1 MVTMF
6 KDVISP
12 TGAISKFFYSI
23 GWGEIPPL
31 TQNAATA
38 TPTIL
43 FYTLWSGFG
52 IQFLIFIGTM
62 NRIPQSLFDVG
73 KLDGLPWQRELVQVI
88 LPLTWET
95 FLIYLLQ
102 SFTTIFT
109 ATGPIL
115 YFTGVGNYFLNT
127 YTISFYIF
135 DQTSTGILN
144 YPSAIGLFFSV
155 CTVPIVILVRLLLRK
170 VNQEIKRCI
179 RSELELFDTASPGLD
194 KIRKK
199 IRAAEDKIQNQLRSF
214 ISGKYRG
221 YLSDTFISQRN
232 GAYCL
237 AVKYACR
244 GKVPGVIQGQS
255 GTGSTVFI
263 EPRSVA
269 AASSELQ
276 DYQYQEK
283 IEIAVVLGELSD
295 MVKEQLKY
303 VRKNYEILKELDF
316 IFAKAYL
323 SESYQGTAPVLN
335 KKKIISI
342 NTMEEEADRIFIAN
356 MRKLHT
362 TESDPV
368 RGTP

>member
-1 MVTMF
+1 MKVTVTDKGTTSFKKHVVLKDNNIFNRTGMLFANLAVVIALVHFAIFYVFMNAQIFILAFNSKPDGTGTFTLEHFQRLFNELRQTDTVLKIAFINTFKYFGLGILKLCLGYLIAYFFFKKVYGAKIYSFIFFLPSMVSSTVMVTMF

-170 VNQEIKRCI
+170 VNQEI
-179 RSELELFDTASPGLD
+179 T
-194 KIRKK
+194 
-199 IRAAEDKIQNQLRSF
+199 
-214 ISGKYRG
+214 Y
-221 YLSDTFISQRN
+221 
-232 GAYCL
+232 
-237 AVKYACR
+237 
-244 GKVPGVIQGQS
+244 
-255 GTGSTVFI
+255 
-263 EPRSVA
+263 
-269 AASSELQ
+269 
-276 DYQYQEK
+276 
-283 IEIAVVLGELSD
+283 
-295 MVKEQLKY
+295 
-303 VRKNYEILKELDF
+303 
-316 IFAKAYL
+316 
-323 SESYQGTAPVLN
+323 
-335 KKKIISI
+335 
-342 NTMEEEADRIFIAN
+342 
-356 MRKLHT
+356 
-362 TESDPV
+362 
-368 RGTP
+368 